1 VSFRAV
7 FYRLFT
13 LARPSK
19 NFSINGHDSSV
30 KFSFSGHV
38 LKRIAERLIHVISAY
53 NAEND
58 TEYVITVYEPDVQKW
73 SNNFTERR
81 HDKME

>member
-1 VSFRAV
+1 MGGG
-7 FYRLFT
+7 
-13 LARPSK
+13 RP
-19 NFSINGHDSSV
+19 V
-30 KFSFSGHV
+30 HV
-38 LKRIAERLIHVISAY
+38 VSAY

-81 HDKME
+81 